1 MGGWKSDN
9 GTFRPGYLTQLVH
22 IMSEK
27 LPGCQVRPTIVTDY
41 RKKTLKWIFQ
51 AIAEMRGPTCSGF
64 VNGLLNKPFIYYD
77 ELAYAFGRDRAVG
90 RFAKTFVD
98 VESKE
103 PVGYERFDMLDVN
116 EDFPSVYS

>member
-64 VNGLLNKPFIYYD
+64 GWNDDAKCIITEK
-77 ELAYAFGRDRAVG
+77 EL
-90 RFAKTFVD
+90 
-98 VESKE
+98 
-103 PVGYERFDMLDVN
+103 FDNWVRVRN
-116 EDFPSVYS
+116 IN